1 MLGPIAGT
9 LPRMEKFLQALL
21 AQRTLK
27 KFLRFSVSRFHEF
40 TSDDRLKD
48 QLSANINSA
57 VTAMARGDA
66 EERSLQHSEAVRNLV
81 DFLKRIQATQ
91 QDILLNSD
99 KTIEYQVMFYWTKK
113 SPLGF
118 WGAMESNYY
127 HPDF

>member
-1 MLGPIAGT
+1 M
-9 LPRMEKFLQALL
+9 
-21 AQRTLK
+21 
-27 KFLRFSVSRFHEF
+27 
-40 TSDDRLKD
+40 KD

-118 WGAMESNYY
+118 
-127 HPDF
+127 